1 MKVVVGLGNPGRQ
14 YVGTRHNVGFEVVEH
29 LAQRLGETDG
39 WRRDFHSELM
49 QTVVGNEIWLLV
61 KPQTYMNRS
70 GLAVATIVRFYQL
83 PLTDL
88 LVVCDDLNLPLGQLR
103 LRAEGSHGGHKG
115 LRDVQQELGTPQYPR
130 LRIGIGSPPPGQDAA
145 DYVLERFRPEERPV
159 VAEAVQRATQAILC
173 WLKEGIEAAMNR
185 FNVRQSKANK
195 KEQAQERNQS
205 NPSG

>member
-115 LRDVQQELGTPQYPR
+115 LLDVQQELGTPQYPR

-159 VAEAVQRATQAILC
+159 VAEAVQRATQAIIC

>member
-115 LRDVQQELGTPQYPR
+115 LLDVQQELGTPQYPR